1 MRIDKYLWCVRYFK
15 TRSLATEACNKGHL
29 KINNA
34 VVKASKD
41 VFIGDAVTIRKN
53 QIYYSFEVI
62 GIPTTRVGAKL
73 VALYIIDTTPAEEL
87 ERLELVKYSQ
97 DYYRGKGT
105 GRPTKK
111 DRRDLEEFTDENE

>member
-41 VFIGDAVTIRKN
+41 VFIGDSITIRKN
-53 QIYYSFEVI
+53 QLYYSFEVI
-62 GIPTTRVGAKL
+62 GIPTSRIGAKL
-73 VALYIIDTTPAEEL
+73 VALYIKDTTPAEEL
-87 ERLELVKYSQ
+87 ERLQLMKYSQ
-97 DYYRGKGT
+97 EYYRGKGT

-111 DRRDLEEFTDENE
+111 DRRDLEEFADDNE

>member
-41 VFIGDAVTIRKN
+41 VFIGDSITIRKN

-111 DRRDLEEFTDENE
+111 DRRDLEEFTDEND

>member
-41 VFIGDAVTIRKN
+41 VFIGDTITIRKN

-62 GIPTTRVGAKL
+62 GIPTNRIGAKL
-73 VALYIIDTTPAEEL
+73 VALYIKDTTPAEEL

-97 DYYRGKGT
+97 EYYRGKGT

>member
-1 MRIDKYLWCVRYFK
+1 MRIDKYLWCVRHFK

-34 VVKASKD
+34 VVKASKE
-41 VFIGDAVTIRKN
+41 VFIGDSITIRKN

-62 GIPTTRVGAKL
+62 GIPSSRIGAKL
-73 VALYIIDTTPAEEL
+73 LALYINDTTPAEEI
-87 ERLELVKYSQ
+87 ERLELMKYSKE
-97 DYYRGKGT
+97 YYRGKGT

-111 DRRDLEEFTDENE
+111 DRRDLEEFADENE

>member
-15 TRSLATEACNKGHL
+15 TRSLATEACNKGHI

-41 VFIGDAVTIRKN
+41 VFKGDVITIRKN

-62 GIPTTRVGAKL
+62 GIPTSRVGAKL
-73 VALYIIDTTPAEEL
+73 VTLYIKDTTPIEEL
-87 ERLELVKYSQ
+87 ERLELMKYSQ
-97 DYYRGKGT
+97 DYYRGKNT

-111 DRRDLEEFTDENE
+111 DRRDLEEFANENE

>member
-15 TRSLATEACNKGHL
+15 TRSLATEACNKGHI

-111 DRRDLEEFTDENE
+111 DRRDLEEFTDEND

>member
-15 TRSLATEACNKGHL
+15 TRSLATEACNKGHI

-62 GIPTTRVGAKL
+62 SIPTTRVGAKL

>member
-41 VFIGDAVTIRKN
+41 VFIGDSITIRKN